1 MRPRTHWAV
10 LLFVGAL
17 GASGQDPQDASRDP
31 YANARLLDETVKDG
45 RRVRL
50 VERPGRYACVLVDG
64 ALAMVGDHVIVKA
77 RRGATEQDIATA
89 AARCGAHV
97 REKLYGEDLYL
108 VAFAPAIDG
117 VERVCKA
124 LAPDVDFA
132 EPDYV
137 LDLLITPNDPDYG
150 LLWGMTNINAPA
162 AWDTHTGSASVR
174 VGVIDT
180 GVAWSHADLAANIW
194 TNTGEVAG
202 NGIDDDGNG
211 RIDDVRGWDFGS
223 GDNNP
228 QDQGSHGTHCSG
240 TIGAVGNNATGVA
253 GVCWTVSIVPLK
265 IADNSG
271 NLLTS
276 AAVQA
281 VNYATANGCKVT
293 SNSWGGGGYSS
304 SLYGAISSANA
315 SGSLFVAAAGNS
327 SSNNDSSPMYPAS
340 YDLPNIISVLAITSS
355 NGLATFSSYGATS
368 VDLGAPGVNIR
379 STVPGGYTAMS
390 GTSMATPHVAGA
402 CALVFAQYP
411 TQTHSWVKNRILS
424 TTTPTSALNGRC
436 VTEGRINLTGAINGL
451 PPTIS
456 IASPASGA
464 TLTMQPATFTGSA
477 SDPDGTVAGVTWTSA
492 GGSGTATGTTPWSA
506 SVPLVYG
513 PNTVVFTATDD
524 EGRTATASRTVTF
537 NPPPSLVLSTDALS
551 FTASGAQTL
560 DVSNPGGQT
569 LAWSATGGAAWLA
582 VAPTSGSLTHD
593 ESETVTFT
601 VDATGLSPGTYDA
614 TITFSAPGAGGSPR
628 LVTVTLTIAPPPPAQ
643 PTGGGGGGGKCGLLG
658 LDVLLLPLALL
669 VLRRAKH
676 RRRAPHNIGG
686 CASQRLPCSSRA

>member
-17 GASGQDPQDASRDP
+17 GASGQDPQDTVQDP

-50 VERPGRYACVLVDG
+50 VERPGRYECVLVDG
-64 ALAMVGDHVIVKA
+64 ARAMVGDHVIVKA
-77 RRGATEQDIATA
+77 QRGATEQDVADL
-89 AARCGAHV
+89 AARCAARL

-117 VERVCKA
+117 VERACKA
-124 LAPDVDFA
+124 LAAEPQVEYA

-137 LDLLITPNDPDYG
+137 LDLLVTPNDPDYS
-150 LLWGMTNINAPA
+150 LLWGLSNINAPL
-162 AWDTHTGSASVR
+162 AWDTQTGSASVR
-174 VGVIDT
+174 VGAIDT

-194 TNTGEVAG
+194 TNPGEIAG
-202 NGIDDDGNG
+202 NGVDDDGNG

-228 QDQGSHGTHCSG
+228 QDQGSHGTHTAG
-240 TIGAVGNNATGVA
+240 TIGAVGNNATGVT

-304 SLYGAISSANA
+304 SLYSAISAANTA
-315 SGSLFVAAAGNS
+315 GSLFVAAAGNS
-327 SSNNDSSPMYPAS
+327 SSNNDTNPMYPAS
-340 YDLPNIISVLAITSS
+340 YNLPNIISVLAITSS
-355 NGLATFSSYGATS
+355 NGLASFSSYGATT
-368 VDLGAPGVNIR
+368 VDLGAPGVSIR
-379 STVPGGYTAMS
+379 STVPTGYASMS

-402 CALVFAQYP
+402 CALVFAQFP

-424 TTTPTSALNGRC
+424 TATPTSSLNGRC
-436 VTEGRINLTGAINGL
+436 VTEGRLNLTGAINGV

-456 IASPASGA
+456 ISSPASGA
-464 TLTMQPATFTGSA
+464 TLASQPATFTGSA
-477 SDPDGTVAGVTWTSA
+477 SDPDGSVASVTWASATASGTSA
-492 GGSGTATGTTPWSA
+492 GTTSWSA
-506 SVPLVYG
+506 SVPLAYG
-513 PNTVVFTATDD
+513 SNTVVFTATDD

-537 NPPPSLVLSTDALS
+537 DPPPALVLSTDALS
-551 FTASGAQTL
+551 FTGSGAQTL
-560 DVSNPGGQT
+560 GVSNGGGQT
-569 LAWSATGGAAWLA
+569 LSWSATGGAAWLTLSA
-582 VAPTSGSLTHD
+582 TSGSLGYN
-593 ESETVTFT
+593 ESENVTFT
-601 VDATGLSPGTYDA
+601 ADATGLSPGTYNA
-614 TITFSAPGAGGSPR
+614 TITFSAPGAAGSPR
-628 LVTVTLTIAPPPPAQ
+628 AVTVTLTIAPPPPPQAA
-643 PTGGGGGGGKCGLLG
+643 GGGGGGGHGGKCGMLG
-658 LDVLLLPLALL
+658 LDVLLIPLALL
-669 VLRRAKH
+669 VARRAKH
-676 RRRAPHNIGG
+676 RRRGPHN
-686 CASQRLPCSSRA
+686 S